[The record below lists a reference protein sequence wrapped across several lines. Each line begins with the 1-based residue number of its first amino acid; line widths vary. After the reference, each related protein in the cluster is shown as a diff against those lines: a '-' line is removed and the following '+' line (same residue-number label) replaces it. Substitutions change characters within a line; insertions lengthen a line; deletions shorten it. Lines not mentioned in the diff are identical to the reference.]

1 MRISDWSSD
10 VCSSDLPSVATP
22 PPPSRTLHACI
33 WITLRRA
40 AGRRQ
45 RAFVLTDHADLLL
58 LGFIVLVLAL
68 VAALAI
74 LVALRRRSER
84 AYVAKLRDREEQL
97 KLALWATV
105 EHYWDYDLAS
115 GKLRRVQPDDE
126 TTRADGLARP
136 PGPVEVDQGLQPD
149 DITLAPDNLRRDP
162 QGRHPRF

>member
-10 VCSSDLPSVATP
+10 VCSSDLVVDLAQGGKCRGQGRDPGSGRPSVATP

-45 RAFVLTDHADLLL
+45 RTFVLTDHADLLL

-74 LVALRRRSER
+74 LMALRRRSER

-97 KLALWATV
+97 KLALWATG
-105 EHYWDYDLAS
+105 EHYWD
-115 GKLRRVQPDDE
+115 
-126 TTRADGLARP
+126 
-136 PGPVEVDQGLQPD
+136 
-149 DITLAPDNLRRDP
+149 
-162 QGRHPRF
+162 

>member
-10 VCSSDLPSVATP
+10 VCSSDLCPARGCGWRRRSRARGGVPGTRQGSGFGGPSVATP

-74 LVALRRRSER
+74 LVALRRRSAR
-84 AYVAKLRDREEQL
+84 AYVAKLRDQL
-97 KLALWATV
+97 GRGA
-105 EHYWDYDLAS
+105 
-115 GKLRRVQPDDE
+115 RRGRV
-126 TTRADGLARP
+126 
-136 PGPVEVDQGLQPD
+136 
-149 DITLAPDNLRRDP
+149 RRYV
-162 QGRHPRF
+162 